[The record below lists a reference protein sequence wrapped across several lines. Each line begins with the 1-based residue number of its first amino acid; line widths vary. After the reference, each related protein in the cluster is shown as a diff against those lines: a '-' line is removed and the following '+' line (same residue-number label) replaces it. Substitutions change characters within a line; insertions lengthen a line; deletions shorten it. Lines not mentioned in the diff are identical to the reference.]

1 MSDNAETTIRKKTEA
16 HSRLETD
23 RPVGLL
29 PEQGPEAAAEL
40 AAEGR
45 IEERPGEPASE
56 VQPVHEARS
65 APGRR
70 VLLHICCAPCA
81 VYTVQALQAEGFE
94 VTGLFYN
101 PNIHPAAEYVRRR
114 DTLRQSESELGA
126 TGIRVIYKDS
136 EYDPVLY
143 FREVAFR
150 EANRCFHC
158 YRLRLEKTLFIA
170 RRGNFDF
177 FTTTL
182 LYSKHQKHE
191 DIAALASDMAAGG
204 KCGFLYRD
212 FRAGWQEGIEK
223 SKAMGMYRQ
232 DYCGCLYSE
241 VERRRKEVM
250 GGQGG

>member
-1 MSDNAETTIRKKTEA
+1 MPYVTVISCTMMDKKKNLARRDGSRDDVESRAVVRLLTETPPAGGEAVAEVATQGAPDVAVEEA
-16 HSRLETD
+16 
-23 RPVGLL
+23 
-29 PEQGPEAAAEL
+29 PEAGQAHA
-40 AAEGR
+40 G
-45 IEERPGEPASE
+45 
-56 VQPVHEARS
+56 
-65 APGRR
+65 R

-81 VYTVQALQAEGFE
+81 VYTVQALKAEGFQ

-114 DTLRQSESELGA
+114 DTLRQFEAEL
-126 TGIRVIYKDS
+126 GIRVIYKDA
-136 EYDPVLY
+136 EYDPALY

-170 RRGNFDF
+170 KRGEFDF

-182 LYSKHQKHE
+182 LYSKHQKHDE
-191 DIAALASDMAAGG
+191 IAALARDMATGSKA
-204 KCGFLYRD
+204 KFLYRD

-241 VERRRKEVM
+241 VERRRKDLIS
-250 GGQGG
+250 